1 MYISKESTVINNGN
15 IGKFVRLQR
24 RVRQCCPLSAYLVTL
39 DIENLAIIII
49 YNDFTGI
56 QMYNILYGNAPSYL
70 CKPFSVNDT
79 IHNHNTRNSHSLHI
93 PKYKIATG

>member
-1 MYISKESTVINNGN
+1 MMDIRVK
-15 IGKFVRLQR
+15 RLI
-24 RVRQCCPLSAYLVTL
+24 PTIELFKNL
-39 DIENLAIIII
+39 DIMLIDIRIK
-49 YNDFTGI
+49 YFTGI
-56 QMYNILYGNAPSYL
+56 QMCNILHGNAPSYL